1 MTAVAVV
8 APVGRFRAAIAELP
22 LSARLADD
30 VAGAV
35 VVLGGATGWV
45 DAALEAAA
53 SGAIAILVA
62 DPAVVPAD
70 GLRLLADELRIPLII
85 ERPLLRHDVA
95 QAAAAGRQGAAA
107 RALSADAGA
116 GAARMSAVRRDAL
129 GWLRVLA
136 REPLAV
142 VGGDRELTLL
152 RTASGIPVTLSVAP
166 SERPRGGWIRAEALG
181 ETRTDVRLEAAD
193 VRVTTSTRAGV
204 LIAPTLF
211 ESSERL
217 AVRRAIE
224 SLTAADLAPDL
235 DDLRADAALAEA
247 IDAADS

>member
-1 MTAVAVV
+1 M
-8 APVGRFRAAIAELP
+8 
-22 LSARLADD
+22 SARLADD

-45 DAALEAAA
+45 DAVLEAAA

-70 GLRLLADELRIPLII
+70 GLRLLADELRIPLIV